1 MPSTTALFTAMT
13 GLNAHARN
21 IDVIGNNVA
30 NISTAAFKS
39 SRLLFSSMFARTLS
53 AGTAPGDATGGTNP
67 YQIGLGVNT
76 AGTQRNMAG
85 GTLTSTGDQRDLAID
100 GKGWFVVDR
109 AGEQMYTRAGSFRS
123 NALGELTTISGE
135 RLQGYGVDANF
146 NIVQGALGSIA
157 IPIGGMTIAEATTM
171 VRFSGNL
178 DADGDL
184 PGQGARITLGSS
196 ATAGF
201 GAVAGATP
209 APTAPNVL
217 ELTTRL
223 VDVEDP
229 ASPGSGTPYFA
240 AGQTIEIRSAEKG
253 GRTISTA
260 SLAITS
266 TTTIDD
272 LNTFLSDAMGI
283 ETTTGANPDGFT
295 PGVALDPTTGILTV
309 VGNIGDAN
317 DLVLDASDIR
327 LLDSSGTLVRYPFV
341 PAKAASADGE
351 SVRTSFVVY
360 DSLGAPVEMDIT
372 MALESRS
379 NAGTVWRYFV
389 ESGDASGVATQ
400 VGTGTFAFDTQGQ
413 AISTTPITV
422 TVDRSGTGSGTPLT
436 MNFEFATAEGG
447 MTALADSDSQIA
459 ATFRDGAP
467 IGTLSAF
474 AIDTDGVVMGIF
486 SNDVVRP
493 LGQVVVAT
501 FANDEGLIDMG
512 ESLFKSGAN
521 SGTAAIGAPGSL
533 GAGQVVAG
541 ALEQSNVDLGEEFI
555 KLVLSSTGYS
565 ASSRV
570 IRTTDELMQ
579 QLLVL
584 GR

>member
-1 MPSTTALFTAMT
+1 MPSTTALYTAMT

-30 NISTAAFKS
+30 NISTPAYKS

-53 AGTAPGDATGGTNP
+53 AGTGPGDATGGTNP

-76 AGTQRNMAG
+76 AGTQRNMAR
-85 GTLTSTGDQRDLAID
+85 GTLTSTGDQRDLAVD

-109 AGEQMYTRAGSFRS
+109 GGEQLYTRAGSFRS

-146 NIVQGALGSIA
+146 NIVQGQLGSIS
-157 IPIGGMTIAEATTM
+157 IPIGSMTIAEATTE

-184 PGQGARITLGSS
+184 PGQGSRITLGGT
-196 ATAGF
+196 ATTGF
-201 GAVAGATP
+201 NAVAGAAP
-209 APTAPNVL
+209 APTLPNIL

-229 ASPGSGTPYFA
+229 TAPGSGSPYFA
-240 AGQTIEIRSAEKG
+240 AGQSIEIRSAEKG

-260 SLAITS
+260 TLAITS

-272 LNTFLSDAMGI
+272 LNAFLSDAMGI
-283 ETTTGANPDGFT
+283 ETGTGANPDGFT
-295 PGVALDPTTGILTV
+295 PGVALDPTSGILTV

-317 DLVLDASDIR
+317 DIVLDASDIR
-327 LLDSSGTLVRYPFV
+327 LLDSSNALVRYPFV
-341 PAKAASADGE
+341 PAKTASADGE

-413 AISTTPITV
+413 AISTAPITV
-422 TVDRSGTGSGTPLT
+422 TVDRSGTGSGTPLS
-436 MNFEFATAEGG
+436 MSFYLATDDGG
-447 MTALADSDSQIA
+447 MTALADTDSQMA
-459 ATFRDGAP
+459 ATFRDGAS

-474 AIDTDGVVMGIF
+474 AIGTDGAVLGIF

-493 LGQVVVAT
+493 LGQVVLAS
-501 FANDEGLIDMG
+501 FANDEGLLDMG
-512 ESLFKSGAN
+512 ESMFKSGAN
-521 SGTAAIGAPGSL
+521 SGTAAIGTPGAL